1 MFKIKI
7 SSDSE
12 PLDIKCSYCDS
23 VYDFREHKSCP
34 NCAAVPDKEQI
45 NAAKAEARE
54 ARLAETAAA
63 AAASVPKTGK
73 FMRLLIKL
81 IPVWAFLIFAL
92 LIISGAAQ
100 ASARKNIIDGLQTV
114 DTPSYVTHEM
124 GEKFVFGKAFTVSAD
139 EAFIADSPA
148 AAALLPEGFKLLA
161 VHINA
166 ACDGSEKLGYY
177 GFEPVYISVGEVCRA
192 PVSGSSLRSMPDAF
206 AQTSFYFGS
215 ADYDY
220 DRDGYLCFIV
230 EDGVTEVELCFEDIH
245 TEKGVRQLDCVHKI
259 SIDLTEVQNG

>member
-1 MFKIKI
+1 MFKNK
-7 SSDSE
+7 SGSDSE
-12 PLDIKCSYCDS
+12 TLDIKCNYCNS

-34 NCAAVPDKEQI
+34 NCAAIPDKEQI

-81 IPVWAFLIFAL
+81 IPVWALLIFAL
-92 LIISGAAQ
+92 LIISGSVQ
-100 ASARKNIIDGLQTV
+100 SSVRKNIIDSLQTV
-114 DTPSYVTHEM
+114 DMPVYVAHEM
-124 GEKFVFGKAFTVSAD
+124 GEEFSFGGAFTVSVD

-148 AAALLPEGFKLLA
+148 ADALLPNGSRLLA

-166 ACDGSEKLGYY
+166 ACDGSEKRGYY
-177 GFEPVYISVGEVCRA
+177 GFEPVYISAGEICRA
-192 PVSGSSLRSMPDAF
+192 PVAGSSLRSMPDAF
-206 AQTSFYFGS
+206 AQTTFYFGS
-215 ADYDY
+215 ADYAY

-230 EDGVTEVELCFEDIH
+230 DEDMPAVELCFED
-245 TEKGVRQLDCVHKI
+245 TRQENGVRQLDCIHKI
-259 SIDLTEVQNG
+259 SIDLTEVRYG

>member
-23 VYDFREHKSCP
+23 VYDFRVHKSCP

-92 LIISGAAQ
+92 LIISGTAQ

-114 DTPSYVTHEM
+114 DTPAYVTHEM

-166 ACDGSEKLGYY
+166 ACDGSGKLGYY
-177 GFEPVYISVGEVCRA
+177 GFEPVYISLGEVCRA

-230 EDGVTEVELCFEDIH
+230 EEDTAAVELCFEDIH